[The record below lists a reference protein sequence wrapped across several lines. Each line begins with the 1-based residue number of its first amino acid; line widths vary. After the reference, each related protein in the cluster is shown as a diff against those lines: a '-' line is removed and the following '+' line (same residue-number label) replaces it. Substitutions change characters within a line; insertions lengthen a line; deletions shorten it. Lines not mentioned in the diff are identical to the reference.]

1 MSSSFITKNESDV
14 YDNQQF
20 QPATQQRMIQMI
32 LLSTG
37 LRWKKANGCQ
47 NTDRWKREWCKT
59 ALFRNHSPE
68 QYSFIMETFTCEIEL
83 FSFND
88 PPIVWFFWS
97 VYKARNNHT
106 WSLLLTAQHNKSR
119 ESRLIRKPSVTQVVE
134 RYFHRM
140 HCESWWNFLSKGRRG
155 VEEIWNC
162 RRSWSILMRL
172 FLTFFLF
179 SFLCRSRGQLCLHI
193 MSL

>member
-1 MSSSFITKNESDV
+1 MFTIISNFSL
-14 YDNQQF
+14 
-20 QPATQQRMIQMI
+20 QRNSEWFKWFCCRLDFDERKQMGVKTLI
-32 LLSTG
+32 GGNRSERKG
-37 LRWKKANGCQ
+37 E
-47 NTDRWKREWCKT
+47 REWCKT

-193 MSL
+193 MSV

>member
-1 MSSSFITKNESDV
+1 MKESKWV
-14 YDNQQF
+14 SKHWSVE
-20 QPATQQRMIQMI
+20 IEV
-32 LLSTG
+32 
-37 LRWKKANGCQ
+37 KEKE
-47 NTDRWKREWCKT
+47 REWCKT

-172 FLTFFLF
+172 FLTFSFLF
-179 SFLCRSRGQLCLHI
+179 LVSFSGAV
-193 MSL
+193 MSPYHERVA